1 MKCPI
6 CSERLLP
13 GTDRCRSC
21 GYRMPRSSAPAEH
34 PPISRPRR
42 TARPRRR
49 WGCCILFLI
58 WPLILGL
65 FSVIFGIVTNVTD
78 EFVVAG
84 PGQSTHEQPPIP
96 EPSYNAAPS
105 ESRPVTAD
113 EGCFAI
119 AEGTVYFLPDYW
131 DGSPI
136 LNIPETVDGE
146 TITSIGP
153 GCFSGCG
160 ELTTIILPET
170 VTEICEEAF
179 YGCAKLR
186 GLYLPI
192 GMESIGTDAFAGCAD
207 LEAICIPSTVT
218 DIAPGCFD
226 DCASLM
232 YIIYEGSIE
241 HWEQLYDDYI
251 NPFTA
256 AICLDGTY
264 YHGTGH

>member
-21 GYRMPRSSAPAEH
+21 GYRVPRSSAPAEH
-34 PPISRPRR
+34 PPVSRPRR
-42 TARPRRR
+42 SPRPRRR
-49 WGCCILFLI
+49 WGCCVLFLI
-58 WPLILGL
+58 WPLILSLLAGI
-65 FSVIFGIVTNVTD
+65 FSLATNVIGEFSGADLEIHVETPVEEPSHATPPSASRPTATD
-78 EFVVAG
+78 EV
-84 PGQSTHEQPPIP
+84 
-96 EPSYNAAPS
+96 
-105 ESRPVTAD
+105 
-113 EGCFAI
+113 CFAI
-119 AEGTVYFLPDYW
+119 EDGAVYFLPDYW

-136 LNIPETVDGE
+136 LTIPETVDGE
-146 TITSIGP
+146 TVTAIGP

-170 VTEICEEAF
+170 VTEICEESF
-179 YGCAKLR
+179 LGCAKLR

-264 YHGTGH
+264 YHGTGQ